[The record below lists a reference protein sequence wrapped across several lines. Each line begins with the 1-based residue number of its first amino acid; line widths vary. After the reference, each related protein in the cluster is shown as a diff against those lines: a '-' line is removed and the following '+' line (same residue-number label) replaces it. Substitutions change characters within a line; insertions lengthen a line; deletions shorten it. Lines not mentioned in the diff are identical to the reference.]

1 MKAKR
6 EEVILEIILKQE
18 YRLRIST
25 ILRALSGLSRTCK
38 MESFATIGNYWKL
51 LTIAAKLST
60 LVAWGVLASPSTMLM
75 KYGGNY
81 SRMDQVKFVE
91 YSL

>member
-6 EEVILEIILKQE
+6 EEVLLEIILKQE

-38 MESFATIGNYWKL
+38 VESFATIGNYWKP
-51 LTIAAKLST
+51 LTVAAKLYT
-60 LVAWGVLASPSTMLM
+60 LDAWGVLASPSTMLM

-81 SRMDQVKFVE
+81 SRMDQVKLAE